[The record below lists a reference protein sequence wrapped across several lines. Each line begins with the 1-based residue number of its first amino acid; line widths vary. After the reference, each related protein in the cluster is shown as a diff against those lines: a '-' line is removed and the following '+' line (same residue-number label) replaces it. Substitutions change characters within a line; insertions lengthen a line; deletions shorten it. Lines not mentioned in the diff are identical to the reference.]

1 MNIHNRGTLIK
12 FWKKHADSK
21 KPLEMWYN
29 DVASKNWRKP
39 NDVIADFA
47 TADILTN
54 DRVVFNIKG
63 NKYRLI
69 ASLNYQK
76 GWLFIKFIGTHAEY
90 NKIDAATI
98 EIH

>member
-12 FWKKHADSK
+12 FWKKHSDSK
-21 KPLEMWYN
+21 KALELWYN
-29 DVASKNWRKP
+29 DVASKTWRKP
-39 NDVIADFA
+39 NDVIGDFA

-63 NKYRLI
+63 NKYRLV

-90 NKIDAATI
+90 TKINAATI
-98 EIH
+98 EVY